1 MRTLRRSARQ
11 APAILTFLLLASF
24 SSADAQPPQPDESS
38 VIRGIDSAIQARL
51 EAVSGFTVTE
61 HYVVFRGSDETHPA
75 AEMTVKTTYARD
87 TGKSYTILSESG
99 SEIVRHFVLDTLL
112 ENEKRINEPGNRQ
125 ASWFTSANYEMKL
138 QPGGIQHVD
147 GRDCYAVSINPHVK
161 ASNLIQGTMW
171 VDAKDFTTVKI
182 EGTAT
187 KSASMLTGPAQ
198 VMRQYA
204 NVSGFAQA
212 THARAVSNS
221 TLFGLTIV
229 TIDYRD
235 YQMQLRQSK

>member
-1 MRTLRRSARQ
+1 MRTLRVFTRQ
-11 APAILTFLLLASF
+11 GPAILTLLFLASL
-24 SSADAQPPQPDESS
+24 SIAAEQPQQPDESS
-38 VIRGIDSAIQARL
+38 VIRGIDAAIKARL
-51 EAVSGFTVTE
+51 EAVLGFTVTE
-61 HYVVFRGSDETHPA
+61 HYVVFRGNDETHPA
-75 AEMTVKTTYARD
+75 AEMTVKTTYSKD
-87 TGKSYTILSESG
+87 TGKSYIVLSESG
-99 SEIVRHFVLDTLL
+99 SEIVRHFVLDALL
-112 ENEKRINEPGNRQ
+112 ENEKRINEPGNRE

-138 QPGGIQHVD
+138 QPVGIQDVD
-147 GRDCYAVSINPHVK
+147 GRECLAVSINPHEK
-161 ASNLIQGTMW
+161 APNLVQGTMW

-187 KSASMLTGPAQ
+187 KSNSILASPAQ

-221 TLFGLTIV
+221 SMLGQTVV

-235 YQMQLRQSK
+235 YQVQLRPAK